1 MSLRT
6 TWAYDGV
13 VKPEQAPG
21 SLIQR
26 KQLRARQ
33 RIVDAA
39 DELFALHGYDA
50 VSVTDIAARAE
61 VGRTTFFR
69 YFGDKTEVVFAK
81 EQALLDTI
89 ALAGADDT
97 VGAARD
103 CREAVE
109 QLRPTVL
116 RLCGQ
121 VAEDPDAYERHADLV
136 EKHLELRARDALKT
150 QQLASN
156 LSEVLRS
163 RGTSQAIAVFAAQI
177 ALACYETA
185 RRRARTAADLVSESS
200 AAFDEVL
207 TLGSG

>member
-1 MSLRT
+1 MT
-6 TWAYDGV
+6 
-13 VKPEQAPG
+13 PEQAPD
-21 SLIQR
+21 SLVQR

-33 RIVDAA
+33 RIIDAA

-50 VSVTDIAARAE
+50 VSVSDIAARAE

-89 ALAGADDT
+89 ALASADDT
-97 VGAARD
+97 VGAAGD

-109 QLRPTVL
+109 QLRPIVL
-116 RLCGQ
+116 RLCAH
-121 VAEDPDAYERHADLV
+121 VVEDLATYERHADLV
-136 EKHLELRARDALKT
+136 EKHLELRAREALKT

-163 RGTSQAIAVFAAQI
+163 RGTSLTIAVFAAQI

-207 TLGSG
+207 TLGCG